1 MKPTLPTYFLHI
13 RHGHLSITQNLIF
26 SLKLCRQISFLS
38 GPGKISHILG
48 DKDMF
53 SAKING
59 FVFFPLQHGIISKV
73 VWFLKEL

>member
-1 MKPTLPTYFLHI
+1 MW
-13 RHGHLSITQNLIF
+13 
-26 SLKLCRQISFLS
+26 QISFLS